1 MCGPLS
7 VLYMTKVLSAMP
19 RSSSALRTWPT
30 FLSWSIM
37 VSWYGLCQRP
47 DWPMLSGL
55 VWVRKC
61 MWVKFTQTKAGLPA
75 LFCRWMKSTARLAM
89 SSSMVSIR
97 FLVRGPVSLHDLLA
111 DLAEARVHRRIVRG
125 RGLAVHHAARAELGD
140 GTPDPSDSRAVPA
153 LPRR

>member
-7 VLYMTKVLSAMP
+7 VLYMTKVSPAIP

-30 FLSWSIM
+30 FLSWSII

-61 MWVKFTQTKAGLPA
+61 MWVKFTQTKNGLPA
-75 LFCRWMKSTARLAM
+75 LACRSMNSTARSAT
-89 SSSMVSIR
+89 SSSIVSMR
-97 FLVRGPVSLHDLLA
+97 FLVRGPVSVQTCLPTLPKRGSTVGSSVSEALQSSTPRGPNLA
-111 DLAEARVHRRIVRG
+111 RNAG
-125 RGLAVHHAARAELGD
+125 SFG
-140 GTPDPSDSRAVPA
+140 
-153 LPRR
+153 